1 MTPTIPPI
9 PDGFNAD
16 ITISPDGTIH
26 MKLRRIKARAA
37 ASPAPAPGPA
47 PYAAPLPYAPYE
59 LPVVPVPSPCDPY
72 GPFAP
77 KVNEPVRIGDYP
89 WTSPVTVCGSGDQ
102 PDFQYDMF
110 NGFLE
115 RSDLPSDPRT
125 FGGAS

>member
-1 MTPTIPPI
+1 MQTVIPPI

-26 MKLRRIKARAA
+26 MKLRRIKPRAA
-37 ASPAPAPGPA
+37 ASPAPGPA

-59 LPVVPVPSPCDPY
+59 LPVVPMPSPCDPY

-89 WTSPVTVCGSGDQ
+89 WTSPVTVCGTGDQ
-102 PDFQYDMF
+102 PDFQYEMV
-110 NGFLE
+110 NGLLQ
-115 RSDLPSDPRT
+115 RSVLSNYSGT